1 MTTLPPPYCSAFDSP
16 ASYRID
22 VEGQIPAR
30 WRNRLQG
37 MAVTECRQE
46 AGTPTTTLVGELPDQ
61 AALVGVLTTLYEL
74 HLPVLSVVR
83 MSDG

>member
-1 MTTLPPPYCSAFDSP
+1 MTTLPPAHRSGFDSR
-16 ASYRID
+16 ASYQID
-22 VEGQIPAR
+22 VKGSIPAR

-37 MAVTECRQE
+37 MAVTECSQE
-46 AGTPTTTLVGELPDQ
+46 SGTPTTTLVGELFDQ

-83 MSDG
+83 LPDR